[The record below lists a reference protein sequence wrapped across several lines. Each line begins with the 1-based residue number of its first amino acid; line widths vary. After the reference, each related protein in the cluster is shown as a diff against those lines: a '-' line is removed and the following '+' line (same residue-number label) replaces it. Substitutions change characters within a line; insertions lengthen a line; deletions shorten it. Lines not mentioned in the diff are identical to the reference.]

1 MIFEEAIKHEE
12 NNKTVNYN
20 NSKYYVIGHNKLTQT
35 VTIRELSG
43 NPLFAVPVD
52 VKAEEL
58 S

>member
-1 MIFEEAIKHEE
+1 MTFEEAVKHEN

-43 NPLFAVPVD
+43 NLLFTVPVD